1 MCRDGPVNSTYR
13 NKAGMKINKKT
24 TLLRND
30 GGIERQE
37 DYPTSAEYTA
47 DVG

>member
-1 MCRDGPVNSTYR
+1 MDLKKYR
-13 NKAGMKINKKT
+13 NKAEMKECKT

-30 GGIERQE
+30 GGKEQE
-37 DYPTSAEYTA
+37 DYPTT